1 MTKVLRYSLLSLVFG
16 IFVLSAAVSE
26 AHGQNVMGEILK
38 RMDINNKS
46 IQTLKVGVTM
56 TKYNPQ
62 LKTSD
67 VSIGSASYL
76 PKASKRYVRNDWT
89 QPMQEHISIIGD
101 DYELYRPHIKQVI
114 TGKVNKAKNN
124 AAAGGALSFMNMS
137 KAQLTANYEP
147 VYIGEETLTGG
158 VKVWHIQLN
167 PKTATSYKHAELWVD
182 GDGMP
187 RQAKIVERNDDTTTV
202 LLSNIEKNVTLRAE
216 IFKLK
221 YPSNVTKIKA

>member
-16 IFVLSAAVSE
+16 LVVLSASVVD
-26 AHGQNVMGEILK
+26 AHGQNVLGEILK
-38 RMDINNKS
+38 RMDINNRS
-46 IQTLKVGVTM
+46 IQTLRVGVTM
-56 TKYNPQ
+56 TKFNPQ
-62 LKTSD
+62 LNTSD
-67 VSIGSASYL
+67 VSVGSASYL
-76 PKASKRYVRNDWT
+76 PKAAKRYVRIDWT
-89 QPMQEHISIIGD
+89 QPLQEHISIIGD

-137 KAQLTANYEP
+137 KSQLTANYD
-147 VYIGEETLTGG
+147 VTYMGEETLTGG
-158 VKVWHIQLN
+158 VKVWHLQLN

-187 RQAKIVERNDDTTTV
+187 RQAKIVERNNDTTTV
-202 LLSNIEKNVTLRAE
+202 LLSNIEKNITLRGE

-221 YPSNVTKIKA
+221 YPSNVKKIKA